1 MCIVVQRHGRV
12 AFRLRVVCTLLVGK
26 SALLTVCVLSDPFLR
41 VCSLFRLRVTF
52 VSTVSCALAMLSP
65 VQLGSW
71 LQGLKMLLSHLD
83 SGYISVAMWRLYNA
97 Y

>member
-52 VSTVSCALAMLSP
+52 VSTVSCALATSVEGYAGYGVAGSAGELVARFENAAVSP
-65 VQLGSW
+65 GQ
-71 LQGLKMLLSHLD
+71 
-83 SGYISVAMWRLYNA
+83 RLH
-97 Y
+97 